1 MALRIDGKAVAA
13 KVKAKAAGEAAAL
26 KEKGIV
32 PGLAVV
38 IVGSD
43 PEYTR
48 RSTLCRRRPPRRSCW
63 PL

>member
-43 PEYTR
+43 PASRIYVNNKKKACQETGIY
-48 RSTLCRRRPPRRSCW
+48 
-63 PL
+63 

>member
-43 PEYTR
+43 LSIKVR
-48 RSTLCRRRPPRRSCW
+48 NVLSGL
-63 PL
+63 